1 MMGRYYPIF
10 LDLEDKPCVVVG
22 AGRTAIRKIEGLLA
36 CGASVRVIAP
46 HAEERV
52 EALARAG
59 TILLKKRAFRPGDT
73 EHARLVIAATDD
85 PDVNRSAA
93 QDAEQHGALYN
104 VVDAPDLCSFFVPA
118 TLRRGD
124 LCLAIST
131 GGRSPALA
139 RKLREE
145 LERTYGEE
153 YGELVQLL
161 GEVRETVQ
169 DRFREEPERRKAIF
183 HQLVRSD
190 LLMLLRAGK
199 REEARRRIEAC
210 LLSGSE

>member
-1 MMGRYYPIF
+1 M
-10 LDLEDKPCVVVG
+10 
-22 AGRTAIRKIEGLLA
+22 
-36 CGASVRVIAP
+36 RVIAP

-73 EHARLVIAATDD
+73 KNARLVIAATDD
-85 PDVNRSAA
+85 PDVNRSVA
-93 QDAEQHGALYN
+93 QDAEQNGALYN
-104 VVDAPDLCSFFVPA
+104 VVDAPELCSFVVPA
-118 TLRRGD
+118 TVRRGD

-153 YGELVQLL
+153 YGELVELL
-161 GEVRETVQ
+161 GGVRETVQ
-169 DRFREEPERRKAIF
+169 DRFREDPERRKAIF

-199 REEARRRIEAC
+199 HEEARRRIEAC
-210 LLSGSE
+210 LSLGSE